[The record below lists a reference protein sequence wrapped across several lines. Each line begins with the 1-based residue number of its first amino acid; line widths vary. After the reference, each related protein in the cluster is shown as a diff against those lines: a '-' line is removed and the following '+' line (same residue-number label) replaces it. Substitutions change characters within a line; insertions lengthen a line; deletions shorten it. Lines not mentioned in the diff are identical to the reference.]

1 MELYITRRLI
11 IMASRLNTTKVL
23 ALVLSEE
30 TGDSEDVCDGSDE
43 EFGMIDEQEVLGHED
58 DEVED
63 EHTRRDEA
71 IEDEHTR
78 RDETMNTEN
87 MEDDGETNL
96 LDNNMNLDMMNENMD
111 YIMNL
116 DRINENMDY
125 IDENFG
131 EEDDINL
138 NVMDEV
144 MDNDD
149 EEQYYE
155 GDNEESDYDTDTDES
170 DDENEKIVNG
180 KTSKKNKS
188 GLQ

>member
-1 MELYITRRLI
+1 
-11 IMASRLNTTKVL
+11 
-23 ALVLSEE
+23 
-30 TGDSEDVCDGSDE
+30 
-43 EFGMIDEQEVLGHED
+43 
-58 DEVED
+58 
-63 EHTRRDEA
+63 
-71 IEDEHTR
+71 
-78 RDETMNTEN
+78 
-87 MEDDGETNL
+87 
-96 LDNNMNLDMMNENMD
+96 MNLNMMNENMD

-125 IDENFG
+125 IDENVG